1 MQSEFDRKFH
11 VDTCGEID
19 LSELDIESPH
29 FAFGNSYQPSSPK
42 MFFEMLGAL
51 DIRHEDYTFIDIGSG
66 KGLVLLLASTYPFRR
81 IVGVEF
87 SPQLHQI
94 AEENIRNYQ
103 NPEQRCRNIESIVTD
118 VTEYDIPEDPEVIYL
133 FNPFNEKILETLLA
147 KIRRSIERRPRPVF
161 ILYKNP
167 VANEVFKRE
176 RLLTIM
182 KHTKEYTIHRYEAPG
197 V

>member
-1 MQSEFDRKFH
+1 MTGSQKVRSLGRKLERSLKRRGLTGTVKFCVFNIPSFLKDLAPSQRRATFMQSEFDRKFH

-103 NPEQRCRNIESIVTD
+103 NPKQRCRNIE
-118 VTEYDIPEDPEVIYL
+118 P
-133 FNPFNEKILETLLA
+133 IL
-147 KIRRSIERRPRPVF
+147 
-161 ILYKNP
+161 
-167 VANEVFKRE
+167 
-176 RLLTIM
+176 
-182 KHTKEYTIHRYEAPG
+182 
-197 V
+197 